1 MTADKTN
8 KMAKTSK
15 KEIIMFSD
23 YNSKGARR
31 VEAVVRIFTAV
42 CCIVVMALVVF
53 LLGYLFVRGIGSISW
68 SFIFDAP
75 RDRMTSGGIWPA
87 IVGTLWLIALVSAFA
102 LPVGIAT
109 GIYLAEIAKQ
119 NKPVRVLRVAI
130 ANMAGVPSVVYG
142 LFGFAAFSLAFGFG
156 KSLLA
161 MGLTLACVTLPVVIT
176 ATEEALK
183 QIPKEQRQAAMALGC
198 TRARTLG
205 KIVLPTALPGIITGA
220 ILGLSRAAGETAP
233 ILFTGVA
240 FFAPVAT
247 DIMQP
252 SMALPYHL
260 YIMATQPTTPAPHI
274 VWGTALVLTG
284 MLSITNAAITMWR
297 SAKRRK
303 LQW

>member
-1 MTADKTN
+1 MIFSRN
-8 KMAKTSK
+8 K
-15 KEIIMFSD
+15 KEIVTFSD
-23 YNSKGARR
+23 YNSAGARR
-31 VEAVVRIFTAV
+31 VEFIVRTFTQIICLA
-42 CCIVVMALVVF
+42 MMGLVLF
-53 LLGYLFVRGIGSISW
+53 LLGFLFFQGIGSISW
-68 SFIFDAP
+68 SFIFDNP
-75 RDRMTSGGIWPA
+75 TNRMTEGGIWPA
-87 IVGTLWLIALVSAFA
+87 IVGTLWLIVLVAAFA
-102 LPVGIAT
+102 LPIGIAT

-119 NKPVRVLRVAI
+119 TKPVRMLRVAI

-156 KSLLA
+156 NSLLA

-183 QIPKEQRQAAMALGC
+183 QIPNEQRQAAMALGC

-205 KIVLPTALPGIITGA
+205 KIVLPTALPGILTGA

-247 DIMQP
+247 GIMQP

-284 MLSITNAAITMWR
+284 MLSITNVLIATWR
-297 SAKRRK
+297 SRRRRK

>member
-1 MTADKTN
+1 MSG
-8 KMAKTSK
+8 SK
-15 KEIIMFSD
+15 RKEVITFSD
-23 YNSKGARR
+23 YDSRGARR
-31 VEAVVRIFTAV
+31 VEAIVRTFTM
-42 CCIVVMALVVF
+42 IVTIAMMTLVLF
-53 LLGYLFVRGIGSISW
+53 LLAYLFVRGVGSINWQFLSD
-68 SFIFDAP
+68 IP
-75 RDRMTSGGIWPA
+75 RDRMTGGGIWPA
-87 IVGTLWLIALVSAFA
+87 IAGTLWLIALVSAFA
-102 LPVGIAT
+102 LPIGIAT
-109 GIYLAEIAKQ
+109 GIYLAEIAKPSR
-119 NKPVRVLRVAI
+119 PVRVLRVAI

-142 LFGFAAFSLAFGFG
+142 LFGFAAFSLALGFG

-183 QIPKEQRQAAMALGC
+183 QIPNEQRQAAMALGC

-205 KIVLPTALPGIITGA
+205 KVILPTALPGILTGA

-247 DIMQP
+247 DVMQP

-284 MLSITNAAITMWR
+284 MLSITNAAIATWR

>member
-1 MTADKTN
+1 
-8 KMAKTSK
+8 
-15 KEIIMFSD
+15 MFSAISQILPTS
-23 YNSKGARR
+23 SKELVTFSNYCSKPARR
-31 VEAVVRIFTAV
+31 VERVVRTFMAL
-42 CCIVVMALVVF
+42 CCIGVIAIVIS
-53 LLGYLFVRGIGSISW
+53 LLAYLFVRGIGSISW
-68 SFIFDAP
+68 SFIFDSP
-75 RDRMTSGGIWPA
+75 QDRMTGGGIWPA
-87 IVGTLWLIALVSAFA
+87 IVGTLWMIGLVSAFA

-109 GIYLAEIAKQ
+109 GVYLAEIAGQ
-119 NKPVRVLRVAI
+119 NKAVRILRIAI

-142 LFGFAAFSLAFGFG
+142 LFGYAAFSIAFGFG

-176 ATEEALK
+176 ATEEALR

-205 KIVLPTALPGIITGA
+205 KIILPTAMPGIITGA
-220 ILGLSRAAGETAP
+220 ILGLSRAAAETAP

-284 MLSITNAAITMWR
+284 MLSITNAGIATWR

-303 LQW
+303 LKW